1 MELGQ
6 LEGPL
11 GEALTLAPEAVVKLS
26 DGGLRQM
33 GPGRPRS
40 RGPCGAG
47 AHLGWVRQGCWASA
61 EGGGWETDGAP
72 ARGWGRVWGY

>member
-26 DGGLRQM
+26 DGGLR
-33 GPGRPRS
+33 RS
-40 RGPCGAG
+40 PAKEKS
-47 AHLGWVRQGCWASA
+47 LRQ
-61 EGGGWETDGAP
+61 
-72 ARGWGRVWGY
+72 